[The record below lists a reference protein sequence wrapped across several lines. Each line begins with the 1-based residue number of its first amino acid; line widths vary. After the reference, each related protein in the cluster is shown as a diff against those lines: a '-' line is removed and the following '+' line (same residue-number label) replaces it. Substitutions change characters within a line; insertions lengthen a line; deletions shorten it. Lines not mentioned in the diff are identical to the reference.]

1 MNLTIFGASGQ
12 TGMFVVERALLQED
26 HVTAY
31 VRSPET
37 FPLSADSLVIVPG
50 DVRMPG
56 PVAQAIEGAD
66 AVICAVGAR
75 PGTGKS
81 NVSSEATANI
91 IAGMQ
96 QHGVRRLIAVTA
108 AGLSGRGPRTSAI
121 SNLFMK
127 VFVSLEDKERQE
139 QLIRDSDLDW
149 TIVRPPMLAN
159 EPHTGSYKVGE
170 DLQPGIGS
178 KFARADLADFIVDLL
193 TAEETYL
200 HQAPTVCY

>member
-12 TGMFVVERALLQED
+12 TGMFVVERALLQENR
-26 HVTAY
+26 VTAY
-31 VRSPET
+31 VRTPET
-37 FPLSADSLVIVPG
+37 FPLSADSLVVAPG

-75 PGTGKS
+75 PGSGKS
-81 NVSSEATANI
+81 KVSSEATANI
-91 IAGMQ
+91 IAGMN

-108 AGLSGRGPRTSAI
+108 AGLSDSGPRTSRI

-139 QLIRDSDLDW
+139 GLIRVSDLDW
-149 TIVRPPMLAN
+149 TIVRPPMLNN

-170 DLQPGIGS
+170 DLQPGIAS
-178 KFARADLADFIVDLL
+178 KFARADLADFILDLL
-193 TAEETYL
+193 TDDTYL
-200 HQAPTVCY
+200 RQAPTVCY

>member
-12 TGMFVVERALLQED
+12 TGLFVVERALLRDD

-37 FPLSADSLVIVPG
+37 FPLSAANLVVLPG

-56 PVAQAIEGAD
+56 PVAKAIEGAD
-66 AVICAVGAR
+66 AVICTVGTR

-81 NVSSEATANI
+81 NVCSEATVNI
-91 IAGMQ
+91 LAGMK

-108 AGLSGRGPRTSAI
+108 AGSGDSGPKTGALAK
-121 SNLFMK
+121 LFMK

-139 QLIRDSDLDW
+139 QLISESDVDW
-149 TIVRPPMLAN
+149 TIVRPPMLNN

-170 DLQPGIGS
+170 DLQPGIAS
-178 KFARADLADFIVDLL
+178 KFARADLADFIIEQL
-193 TAEETYL
+193 TDDTYL
-200 HQAPTVCY
+200 RQAPTVSY